1 MKELTTA
8 MPIQIQKVSVTHDAI
23 IDVLIARPDFTQREI
38 AAQFG
43 YTPSGLGII
52 VRSDSFKARLAQRKA
67 ELVDPII
74 TDTLEQRLGT
84 MAHASLDILQRKLES
99 SDDPKL
105 ALATL
110 EAATKARG
118 YGAQGPVLQQTNFI
132 VQLPG
137 PAATSSD
144 WASKFGQPPARS
156 LEVVNAADTVID
168 APAAVQQA

>member
-8 MPIQIQKVSVTHDAI
+8 MPIQIQKVSITHDAI

-84 MAHASLDILQRKLES
+84 MAHASLDILQRKRDQS
-99 SDDPKL
+99 PRIWCPGPG
-105 ALATL
+105 
-110 EAATKARG
+110 AATD
-118 YGAQGPVLQQTNFI
+118 QFHCST
-132 VQLPG
+132 PG
-137 PAATSSD
+137 PGRHFVRLGIEVRSYPR
-144 WASKFGQPPARS
+144 PP
-156 LEVVNAADTVID
+156 
-168 APAAVQQA
+168 P